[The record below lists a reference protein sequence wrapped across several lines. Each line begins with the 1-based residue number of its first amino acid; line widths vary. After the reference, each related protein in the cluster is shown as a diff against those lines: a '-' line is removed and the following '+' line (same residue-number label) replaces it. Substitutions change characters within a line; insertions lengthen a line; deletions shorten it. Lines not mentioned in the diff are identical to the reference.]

1 MGMVRDAHRG
11 RLKPLAAHGPSSDPA
26 AAAPSGGERGINA
39 AAFQSP
45 GKAMFD
51 EIMRK
56 FEGSPS
62 QQEVIRLLLERGFS
76 VNDEGR
82 VVSGGIEI
90 PNTGIAREIGVD
102 RRVVDSTT
110 SAILDDEQLRRIF
123 QNISSIPS
131 LMDLAPVLDLS
142 VLTVE
147 VADADAPGIVAE
159 ITSRL
164 ADRDISIRQTVSED
178 PEFTDDPKLYLVTD
192 EPVPGDLLNELSGLP
207 FVRRIS
213 IA

>member
-1 MGMVRDAHRG
+1 
-11 RLKPLAAHGPSSDPA
+11 
-26 AAAPSGGERGINA
+26 
-39 AAFQSP
+39 
-45 GKAMFD
+45 MFD
-51 EIMRK
+51 EIMGK

-62 QQEVIRLLLERGFS
+62 QQAVIRLLLERGFS
-76 VNDEGR
+76 VNDDGR

-110 SAILDDEQLRRIF
+110 TAILADDELRRIF

-142 VLTVE
+142 VLTIE
-147 VADADAPGIVAE
+147 PNDAERSGIVAE
-159 ITSRL
+159 VTGLL
-164 ADRDISIRQTVSED
+164 ADRGISIRQTVTED
-178 PEFTDDPKLYLVTD
+178 PEFTDDPRLYVVTGD
-192 EPVPGDLLNELSGLP
+192 PLPGDLLTELSNLG
-207 FVRRIS
+207 FVRRVS

>member
-1 MGMVRDAHRG
+1 
-11 RLKPLAAHGPSSDPA
+11 
-26 AAAPSGGERGINA
+26 
-39 AAFQSP
+39 
-45 GKAMFD
+45 MFD

-62 QQEVIRLLLERGFS
+62 QQAVIRLLLERGFS
-76 VNDEGR
+76 VNDDGR

-110 SAILDDEQLRRIF
+110 TAILDDDELRRIF

-142 VLTVE
+142 VLTIE
-147 VADADAPGIVAE
+147 PNDAERPGIVAE
-159 ITSRL
+159 VTGLL
-164 ADRDISIRQTVSED
+164 ADRDISIRQTVTED
-178 PEFTDDPKLYLVTD
+178 PEFTDEPRLYVVTD
-192 EPVPGDLLNELSGLP
+192 DPIPGDLLNELSNLA